1 MANQIDSRPEDY
13 NEETYA
19 VLSDETPEETQEQP
33 QTKGY
38 EDYVNKEP
46 EPKQEDDDDIPE
58 KYRGKDVKDIIA
70 MHQNA
75 EKLLGKQSSEVG
87 DLRKVV
93 DDFIKSQTIAQQQQQ
108 APATTVDSDDVDDL
122 DFFEDPKKA
131 VSKLL
136 ENHPSVKQS
145 QQMAIRLA
153 QQEAVAQLKANH
165 PDYTTIVKDQKFLNW
180 VGQSKIRT
188 DLLRRADAYD
198 YESANE
204 LFSLWKERQNIVND
218 TVATETQARKQ
229 AVKSASTGNA
239 KGSGEQPK
247 RKIYRRADI
256 VELMTKDPERYQ
268 ALASEI
274 RQAYAEG
281 RVK

>member
-46 EPKQEDDDDIPE
+46 KPEQEDDDDIPE

-93 DDFIKSQTIAQQQQQ
+93 DDFIKSQTIAQQQQ

>member
-1 MANQIDSRPEDY
+1 MANPETDGRLDDHEEIVEF
-13 NEETYA
+13 NEA
-19 VLSDETPEETQEQP
+19 P
-33 QTKGY
+33 QTEDNASPKGY
-38 EDYVNKEP
+38 EDYVAQEKEQEVVEP
-46 EPKQEDDDDIPE
+46 EPELPE
-58 KYRGKDVKDIIA
+58 KYQGKSVQDIIA

-87 DLRKVV
+87 ELRKVV
-93 DDFIKSQTIAQQQQQ
+93 DDFIRTQTVTQQQ
-108 APATTVDSDDVDDL
+108 APSAPVEEDIDDL

-165 PDYTTIVKDQKFLNW
+165 PDYTSIIKDQKFLDW

-188 DLLRRADAYD
+188 DLLRKADSYD

-218 TVATETQARKQ
+218 TVANETQARKQ
-229 AVKSASTGNA
+229 AVRSASTGSA
-239 KGSGEQPK
+239 KGSGEQSK

-274 RQAYAEG
+274 RQAYSEG

>member
-1 MANQIDSRPEDY
+1 MANEQIDERYEDEELVDLPE
-13 NEETYA
+13 
-19 VLSDETPEETQEQP
+19 VPVETQDN
-33 QTKGY
+33 TLRGY
-38 EDYVNKEP
+38 EDYVNQTQEETQEEP
-46 EPKQEDDDDIPE
+46 EDELPE
-58 KYRGKDVKDIIA
+58 KYRGKSISDIVA

-87 DLRKVV
+87 ELRKVV
-93 DDFIKSQTIAQQQQQ
+93 DDFIQTQTIAQQQTQ
-108 APATTVDSDDVDDL
+108 APATTVDTDFDEV
-122 DFFEDPKKA
+122 DFFEDPKRA
-131 VSKLL
+131 VNQLL

-145 QQMAIRLA
+145 KEMAIRLA
-153 QQEAVAQLKANH
+153 QQEAVAQLKSNH
-165 PDYTTIVKDQKFLNW
+165 PDYGDIVKDQKFLEW
-180 VGQSKIRT
+180 VSNSRIRT
-188 DLLRRADAYD
+188 ELLRKADSYD

-204 LFSLWKERQNIVND
+204 LFSLWKERQNIVNEA
-218 TVATETQARKQ
+218 VNTETQARKQ
-229 AVKSASTGNA
+229 AVRSASTGNTR
-239 KGSGEQPK
+239 GSSEQSK

>member
-1 MANQIDSRPEDY
+1 MANEQIDGRDEDLQAEEIVEF
-13 NEETYA
+13 NEAPPVEDNA
-19 VLSDETPEETQEQP
+19 P
-33 QTKGY
+33 KGY
-38 EDYVNKEP
+38 EDYVA
-46 EPKQEDDDDIPE
+46 QEQPQQEEAVTEDLPD
-58 KYRGKDVKDIIA
+58 KYRGKSIQDIVA

-87 DLRKVV
+87 ELRKVV
-93 DDFIKSQTIAQQQQQ
+93 DDFIQTQTIAQQQ
-108 APATTVDSDDVDDL
+108 APTAQVETELDDV

-131 VSKLL
+131 VNQLL

-145 QQMAIRLA
+145 REMAVRLA
-153 QQEAVAQLKANH
+153 QQEAVAQLKAEH
-165 PDYTTIVKDQKFLNW
+165 PDYGNIIKDQQFIDW
-180 VGQSKIRT
+180 VGKSKIRT
-188 DLLRRADAYD
+188 ELLRKADAYD

-204 LFSLWKERQNIVND
+204 LFSLWKERQSIVND

-229 AVKSASTGNA
+229 AVRTASTGSA

-256 VELMTKDPERYQ
+256 VELMTKDPNRYQ
-268 ALASEI
+268 ALAAEI

>member
-1 MANQIDSRPEDY
+1 MANEIDGRPDDHEEIVEFNEAPPVEDNAPKGY
-13 NEETYA
+13 DDYVA
-19 VLSDETPEETQEQP
+19 QEQP
-33 QTKGY
+33 Q
-38 EDYVNKEP
+38 EEP
-46 EPKQEDDDDIPE
+46 EVVEEEIPE
-58 KYRGKDVKDIIA
+58 KYQGKSIQDIIS

-87 DLRKVV
+87 ELRKVV
-93 DDFIKSQTIAQQQQQ
+93 DDFIQTQTVAQQKQ
-108 APATTVDSDDVDDL
+108 APAQEEDLSDL
-122 DFFEDPKKA
+122 DFFEDPAKA
-131 VSKLL
+131 VNKLL

-145 QQMAIRLA
+145 KEMAVRLA
-153 QQEAVAQLKANH
+153 QQEAVARLKAEH
-165 PDYTTIVKDQKFLNW
+165 PDYTSIIKDQKFLEW
-180 VGQSKIRT
+180 VGGSKIRT
-188 DLLRRADAYD
+188 ELLRKADSYD

-218 TVATETQARKQ
+218 TVATETKARKQ
-229 AVKSASTGNA
+229 SVKSGSTGNTR
-239 KGSGEQPK
+239 GSSEQSK